1 MSGAIAQLG
10 SNMYDTLYVASAGR
24 RRKDKWIQR
33 VVSKMDKGAFTKQG
47 LRHHQTPEQY
57 ANDVLKH
64 PKRHTLK
71 TRRRAQF
78 LKNIRKKTHRR
89 K

>member
-1 MSGAIAQLG
+1 MSASIAQLG
-10 SNMYDTLYVASAGR
+10 ANSYDTLYAAKMGGR
-24 RRKDKWIQR
+24 RKSKWIQD

-47 LRHHQTPEQY
+47 LRNNQTPSQY

>member
-10 SNMYDTLYVASAGR
+10 SNMYDTLYAASAGR

-33 VVSKMDKGAFTKQG
+33 VVSKMDKGAFTKQA
-47 LRHHQTPEQY
+47 LRHHETPEQY

>member
-10 SNMYDTLYVASAGR
+10 SNMYDTIYAANAGR
-24 RRKDKWIQR
+24 RRKDKFIQR
-33 VVSKMDKGAFTKQG
+33 VVAKMDKGAFTKQA
-47 LRHHQTPEQY
+47 LRHHETPEQY

>member
-1 MSGAIAQLG
+1 MSIANL
-10 SNMYDTLYVASAGR
+10 SANLYDSIYAGVAGR
-24 RRKDKWIQR
+24 RRKDNFIQR
-33 VVSKMDKGAFTKQG
+33 VVSKMDKGAFTKQS
-47 LRHHQTPEQY
+47 LRHHRTPEQY

-64 PKRHTLK
+64 PKKHTLK